1 MPQLDHRFMNAHL
14 VTHRGHMMVAI
25 GNREYSVPEA
35 ATLAGMPLGTL
46 KSRLRAGMNIAEAMT
61 RPVTEHSDRRR
72 PGR

>member
-1 MPQLDHRFMNAHL
+1 
-14 VTHRGHMMVAI
+14 MVAI

-61 RPVTEHSDRRR
+61 RPVGVLKLSS
-72 PGR
+72 

>member
-14 VTHRGHMMVAI
+14 VTRRGQVMVAI
-25 GNREYSVPEA
+25 GNREYSMPEA
-35 ATLAGMPLGTL
+35 AKLCGMPLGTL
-46 KSRLRAGMNIAEAMT
+46 RSRLRAGMSIAEAMT

>member
-14 VTHRGHMMVAI
+14 VTHRRHLMVAI